1 MNQDPKGFSRADAE
15 FLVRV
20 WNLFYQR
27 TVAYAFDHPA
37 AQETIPRVYEALQ
50 KCLGREPSL
59 SLLFQEFGY
68 YIGHIDLVYQPNNR
82 RIADHLRRFGIES
95 ITVNQPVSILDF
107 SRFLDACSLTHA
119 DAARFL
125 AYLTNQGVTCFNVN
139 NVSLQTVKEGDS
151 IVTQGAAR
159 PPGQNGEA
167 GDPSGT
173 FSGELRRNGGTG
185 ERSAFDDAAMRVVL
199 GHLTAQ
205 EMNANL
211 SLLRVLESP
220 SALPDAIMKASIGS
234 APGHEAN
241 ALKQS
246 LLNVVGAFKSEAG
259 QGNVPIED
267 LLAGMYN
274 MRTELLKAVKAQQ
287 GIAQHLSGPGGVN
300 GSAPGAPKTAEQ
312 GRIAQNAAQNATRMA
327 DAADEIFVQTAAQL
341 VMAEYQKCKGNP
353 KRMAQVVQRIVPDRH
368 HLQQVLNLFRTDL
381 IKQGVPLI
389 EFFNLLSELNSILGA
404 DQSYQ
409 EFLKA
414 GNSLGISHEEL
425 LRELQENPQQAAQL
439 IVLASEARKVNR
451 EGSAEEMIQSL
462 ADFVEKAG
470 EAAGFRMESNPKEAV
485 KLTSMLHQMEA
496 EVNKELNQKGIS
508 EELKTMGQQKLR
520 MRMQRSITDLKG
532 KAALAQLRDSG
543 SSEAEKVHFL
553 LEMFADEKELED
565 VMGQVKESLD
575 PETVARDVGNQ
586 VMQRARQE
594 MAARREKHMS
604 KELPHGVYVKAVLD
618 FFIKSEVSRA
628 MRYDLP
634 FSAMLI
640 SFQGLP
646 EDKAGHETHGDALR
660 GLQNVLIGDLR
671 KFLRESD
678 FVGYLTFNRFLVV
691 LPMTTLDATPKIL
704 KKFQD
709 NLNRQVALP
718 NGTRLSIRPRC
729 GLAAFDKA
737 TLNNYPKIYA
747 ELVRSWQGAG

>member
-1 MNQDPKGFSRADAE
+1 MSHESKAFTRTDAE
-15 FLVRV
+15 FLVRL

-37 AQETIPRVYEALQ
+37 AQETIPRVFEALM
-50 KCLGREPSL
+50 KCMGQERSL

-68 YIGHIDLVYQPNNR
+68 YIGHVDLVYQPNNR
-82 RIADHLRRFGIES
+82 KIADHLRRFGIES
-95 ITVNQPVSILDF
+95 ITITQPVSLAEF
-107 SRFLDACSLTHA
+107 ARFMDGCSMTHA
-119 DAARFL
+119 DAARFM
-125 AYLTNQGVTCFNVN
+125 AYLTNQGVTCFSVN
-139 NVSLQTVKEGDS
+139 KVSLQTVKEGDE
-151 IVTQGAAR
+151 IVAQGSSR
-159 PPGQNGEA
+159 PPGSGE
-167 GDPSGT
+167 STGT
-173 FSGELRRNGGTG
+173 FSGEQRR

-220 SALPDAIMKASIGS
+220 SALPDAIMKSTAGS
-234 APGHEAN
+234 GNEAN
-241 ALKQS
+241 SMKHS
-246 LLNVVGAFKSEAG
+246 LLNVVGAFKTEAG

-287 GIAQHLSGPGGVN
+287 GITQHLSGPGGAN
-300 GSAPGAPKTAEQ
+300 GANGVVLAPPKA
-312 GRIAQNAAQNATRMA
+312 GDSAAQGAGAQGAGAQYVNRMT

-341 VMAEYQKCKGNP
+341 VMAEYQKCRGNP
-353 KRMAQVVQRIVPDRH
+353 KRMAQVIQRIVPDRN
-368 HLQQVLNLFRTDL
+368 HLQQVLNLFRMDL
-381 IKQGVPLI
+381 VKQGVPLI
-389 EFFNLLSELNSILGA
+389 EFFNLLAELNSILGA

-414 GNSLGISHEEL
+414 GNSLGISHDEL

-439 IVLASEARKVNR
+439 IILASEARKVNR
-451 EGSAEEMIQSL
+451 EGSAEEMIQNL

-470 EAAGFRMESNPKEAV
+470 EAAGVRMETNPKDAT
-485 KLTSMLHQMEA
+485 KITSMLHQMEA
-496 EVNKELNQKGIS
+496 QVNKELQQKGLS
-508 EELKTMGQQKLR
+508 DELRAMGQQKLR
-520 MRMQRSITDLKG
+520 LRMQRSVTDLKG
-532 KAALAQLRDSG
+532 KAALAQLRDG
-543 SSEAEKVHFL
+543 HTSEAEKVHFL
-553 LEMFADEKELED
+553 LEMFADEKELDE

-575 PETVARDVGNQ
+575 PESVARDVGDQ
-586 VMQRARQE
+586 VMQKARQE
-594 MAARREKHMS
+594 MAARREKQNS
-604 KELPHGVYVKAVLD
+604 KELPAGVYVKAVLD

-628 MRYDLP
+628 LRYNLP
-634 FSAMLI
+634 FSALLL

-646 EDKAGHETHGDALR
+646 EDKAGFETHGDALR

-691 LPMTTLDATPKIL
+691 LPMTTLDVAPRII
-704 KKFQD
+704 KKFQE

-718 NGTRLSIRPRC
+718 NGTRLAIHTRC

-737 TLNNYPKIYA
+737 GTNSYPKIYA
-747 ELVRSWQGAG
+747 ELVKSWQAAG

>member
-1 MNQDPKGFSRADAE
+1 MSQDAKGFSRTDAE
-15 FLVRV
+15 NLVRL

-37 AQETIPRVYEALQ
+37 AQEMIPRVFEAVR
-50 KCLGREPSL
+50 KCMGQDESI

-68 YIGHIDLVYQPNNR
+68 YIGHIDLVYAPNNR
-82 RIADHLRRFGIES
+82 KIADHLRRFGIES
-95 ITVNQPVSILDF
+95 ISVAKPLSLSDF
-107 SRFLDACSLTHA
+107 SRFLDACTLTHA

-125 AYLTNQGVTCFNVN
+125 AYLTNQGVTSFSVN
-139 NVSLQTVKEGDS
+139 NVSLQTVKEGES
-151 IVTQGAAR
+151 VTSTGANRSGGSGGQG
-159 PPGQNGEA
+159 GEGSA
-167 GDPSGT
+167 TGT
-173 FSGELRRNGGTG
+173 FSGEVRR

-211 SLLRVLESP
+211 SLLKVLESP
-220 SALPDAIMKASIGS
+220 SAIPDAIMKASAGN
-234 APGHEAN
+234 PGNEAQ

-246 LLNVVGAFKSEAG
+246 LMNVVGAFRTEAG

-274 MRTELLKAVKAQQ
+274 MRSELLKAVKAQQ
-287 GIAQHLSGPGGVN
+287 GIAQHLAGPNGKPAEGVMP
-300 GSAPGAPKTAEQ
+300 GSARAMEPGKFAEAN
-312 GRIAQNAAQNATRMA
+312 RLTE
-327 DAADEIFVQTAAQL
+327 AADEIFVQTAAQL

-353 KRMAQVVQRIVPDRH
+353 KRMAQVIQRIVPDRN
-368 HLQQVLNLFRTDL
+368 HLQKVLNLFRVDL
-381 IKQGVPLI
+381 VKQNVPLI
-389 EFFNLLSELNSILGA
+389 EFFNLLSELNTILGA

-414 GNSLGISHEEL
+414 GHSLGISHDEL

-439 IVLASEARKVNR
+439 IILASEARKMNR
-451 EGSAEEMIQSL
+451 ENSAEDMIQSL

-470 EAAGFRMESNPKEAV
+470 EAAGGRMATNPKEAS
-485 KLTSMLHQMEA
+485 KLSSMLHQMEA
-496 EVNKELNQKGIS
+496 EVNKELLQKGMP
-508 EELKTMGQQKLR
+508 EELRAMGQQKLR
-520 MRMQRSITDLKG
+520 LRMQRSIVDLKG
-532 KAALAQLRDSG
+532 KAALAQLRDSK

-553 LEMFADEKELED
+553 LEMFTDEKEMEEI
-565 VMGQVKESLD
+565 MGQVKESLD
-575 PETVARDVGNQ
+575 PETIARDVGQQ
-586 VMQRARQE
+586 VMQKARSE

-604 KELPHGVYVKAVLD
+604 KELPAGVYVKAVLD
-618 FFIKSEVSRA
+618 FFIKSEISRA
-628 MRYDLP
+628 VRYGLP
-634 FSAMLI
+634 FSALLV

-646 EDKAGHETHGDALR
+646 EDKAGHELHGDALR
-660 GLQNVLIGDLR
+660 GLQNVVIGDLR

-691 LPMTTLDATPKIL
+691 LPMTKVDAVPIIV

-729 GLAAFDKA
+729 GVA
-737 TLNNYPKIYA
+737 TFEKDSANTYAKIYA
-747 ELVRSWQGAG
+747 ELVKSWQAAS